1 MKQLVELS
9 PNVNE
14 YIESLQKSAD
24 AISLKRQLTQ
34 ELECPA
40 SDWIRN
46 TLLEYLK
53 LFKCNYLP
61 LTDQSEGDV
70 LHRVWFFLDTVFDNS
85 KISWAK
91 SRGKA
96 KSNWEYIA
104 MAINDKRLG
113 LSHYAPQSDRNT
125 NINSSGSSRTTT
137 TATATAASSGSES
150 SNTTKQ
156 LKLCSDDKEKIKNL
170 FDSLDES
177 KMWKLSTGTIV
188 EEKMKEFAL
197 NCIYEHPVHSMI
209 IDLSDIKWKKY
220 LTAEEINEVRT
231 FKQKELVG
239 LPSEV
244 EDYFESLKKSI
255 DSVALKTQLTED
267 LDCSAC
273 SWIKRTLLEYLN
285 LFKCNY
291 LPLTDQSEG
300 DVLRRVWIFL
310 DTVFDDSKINCRGG
324 EKSSKSSAAARNN
337 ERAIAGE
344 EKMERKLIGRK
355 VDLLFQRQH
364 LEYGCS
370 ECGRYE
376 DQTKELY
383 DGSFKVVKV
392 LKDMLYNLHN
402 TAPNSVREFIL
413 VGFLMFVLVNLPVE
427 NKFSLAL
434 CDSPMGYVTRITR
447 TRGLFLPEES
457 DDICIKLLPMLK
469 LAYQA
474 RLTMERTNEIVRRSA
489 PEVKVT
495 WKNSRF
501 IPPCF
506 NAGKRKRSNED

>member
-1 MKQLVELS
+1 
-9 PNVNE
+9 
-14 YIESLQKSAD
+14 
-24 AISLKRQLTQ
+24 
-34 ELECPA
+34 
-40 SDWIRN
+40 
-46 TLLEYLK
+46 
-53 LFKCNYLP
+53 
-61 LTDQSEGDV
+61 
-70 LHRVWFFLDTVFDNS
+70 
-85 KISWAK
+85 
-91 SRGKA
+91 
-96 KSNWEYIA
+96 

-273 SWIKRTLLEYLN
+273 SWIK
-285 LFKCNY
+285 
-291 LPLTDQSEG
+291 QG
-300 DVLRRVWIFL
+300 
-310 DTVFDDSKINCRGG
+310 
-324 EKSSKSSAAARNN
+324 
-337 ERAIAGE
+337 
-344 EKMERKLIGRK
+344 
-355 VDLLFQRQH
+355 
-364 LEYGCS
+364 
-370 ECGRYE
+370 
-376 DQTKELY
+376 
-383 DGSFKVVKV
+383 
-392 LKDMLYNLHN
+392 
-402 TAPNSVREFIL
+402 
-413 VGFLMFVLVNLPVE
+413 
-427 NKFSLAL
+427 
-434 CDSPMGYVTRITR
+434 
-447 TRGLFLPEES
+447 
-457 DDICIKLLPMLK
+457 
-469 LAYQA
+469 
-474 RLTMERTNEIVRRSA
+474 
-489 PEVKVT
+489 
-495 WKNSRF
+495 
-501 IPPCF
+501 
-506 NAGKRKRSNED
+506 